1 MDATKNKNATENLES
16 EEESLEEENLTWGQK
31 KQRSQLPNHG
41 SNDVDGTTDNGNDRM
56 DEVKE
61 PSFGN

>member
-31 KQRSQLPNHG
+31 KQRSQLPNLEQH
-41 SNDVDGTTDNGNDRM
+41 SQEQYTQPK
-56 DEVKE
+56 KE
-61 PSFGN
+61 RK